1 MSRVELTIRSSY
13 VSRWGLKEGVRELIQ
28 NALDQEAIDKSN
40 TMSIKYENETLF
52 IANKNSY
59 LTRDTL
65 LFGTT
70 TKEGLQNTIGQF
82 GEGYKLAML
91 CLTRQGYKVTIF
103 NKALNEVWKP
113 ILINKRSMNNAEIL
127 AIDICKES
135 LFNFN
140 KENNLLITVEGITVD
155 EFKDLQNDNLILA
168 DYYKNAAIN
177 KDYYANEYGKVL
189 IQSNYKG
196 KIFVSGLYVTTINT
210 LVYGYDFR
218 PGLLKLNRDRDMIAG
233 FDVQWETGKVVTSL
247 PDYMLSG
254 LIMRGSADTEYLQ
267 LTLEQRLK
275 ESSIKQTARNIWK
288 DVKSQYGLAMPC
300 ATETEANIYRA
311 MNIPAAVINSQVTGL
326 FKEMS
331 LLDEIKDEVSK
342 DTRENEGNFKSLGK
356 EILSYLLKNAEVIST
371 RVASDLADIIN
382 KWEK

>member
-1 MSRVELTIRSSY
+1 
-13 VSRWGLKEGVRELIQ
+13 
-28 NALDQEAIDKSN
+28 
-40 TMSIKYENETLF
+40 
-52 IANKNSY
+52 
-59 LTRDTL
+59 
-65 LFGTT
+65 
-70 TKEGLQNTIGQF
+70 
-82 GEGYKLAML
+82 
-91 CLTRQGYKVTIF
+91 
-103 NKALNEVWKP
+103 
-113 ILINKRSMNNAEIL
+113 
-127 AIDICKES
+127 
-135 LFNFN
+135 
-140 KENNLLITVEGITVD
+140 
-155 EFKDLQNDNLILA
+155 
-168 DYYKNAAIN
+168 
-177 KDYYANEYGKVL
+177 
-189 IQSNYKG
+189 
-196 KIFVSGLYVTTINT
+196 
-210 LVYGYDFR
+210 
-218 PGLLKLNRDRDMIAG
+218 MIAG

-275 ESSIKQTARNIWK
+275 ESSIKQAARNIWK

-326 FKEMS
+326 FKEMN

-356 EILSYLLKNAEVIST
+356 EILNYLLKHADVIST

>member
-28 NALDQEAIDKSN
+28 NALDQEAMDKSN
-40 TMSIKYENETLF
+40 AMSIKYENETLF

-155 EFKDLQNDNLILA
+155 EFKDL
-168 DYYKNAAIN
+168 
-177 KDYYANEYGKVL
+177 
-189 IQSNYKG
+189 
-196 KIFVSGLYVTTINT
+196 
-210 LVYGYDFR
+210 
-218 PGLLKLNRDRDMIAG
+218 
-233 FDVQWETGKVVTSL
+233 
-247 PDYMLSG
+247 
-254 LIMRGSADTEYLQ
+254 
-267 LTLEQRLK
+267 
-275 ESSIKQTARNIWK
+275 
-288 DVKSQYGLAMPC
+288 
-300 ATETEANIYRA
+300 
-311 MNIPAAVINSQVTGL
+311 
-326 FKEMS
+326 
-331 LLDEIKDEVSK
+331 
-342 DTRENEGNFKSLGK
+342 
-356 EILSYLLKNAEVIST
+356 
-371 RVASDLADIIN
+371 
-382 KWEK
+382 